1 MPRPI
6 HKLKALSVER
16 LRREGRYSDGGGLY
30 LSIKNGGRSWLFL
43 YRSGDKRRELGLG
56 PVSVISLDDARTKA
70 AEARRMLVDGKDP
83 LALKREAEAAAKR
96 VKTFGQFTMAFLKS
110 ALKAFKNEKHRDQWR
125 ATLITY
131 AKPIWDTPLPAI
143 TTADVYAI
151 LEPIWHTK
159 HETARRVRG
168 RIERI
173 LSAAKAAGLRT
184 GDNPAAWEENLK
196 PLLHKPEGVR
206 KHFAALPYTDAP
218 DFMAALR
225 ARESVSARAL
235 EFAILCASRTGEV
248 ILAKWGEID
257 IPNKVWT
264 IPAARMK
271 MKREHRVPLT
281 ARAIEIL
288 EEMKPGAPDSFVFSG
303 ARKGQSLSDMALL
316 ECVRQIRKGLTTHGM
331 RSTFSTWRAERTTFP
346 KELAEFALAHKI
358 ENEVEGAY
366 QRGDLFERRRDLM
379 EAWSRFLA
387 GETTS
392 NVIALAS

>member
-56 PVSVISLDDARTKA
+56 PVSVVSLEAARAKA
-70 AEARRMLVDGKDP
+70 TEARRMLIDGKDP
-83 LALKREAEAAAKR
+83 LATKREAEAAARKI
-96 VKTFGQFTMAFLKS
+96 KTFGQYTTAFLKS
-110 ALKAFKNEKHRDQWR
+110 TLKAFKNEKHRDQWR
-125 ATLITY
+125 ATLMTY
-131 AKPIWDTPLPAI
+131 AKPIWDKPLPAI
-143 TTADVYAI
+143 TTADVFAI
-151 LEPIWHTK
+151 LQPIWHDK

-184 GDNPAAWEENLK
+184 GDNPAAWDDNLK
-196 PLLHKPEGVR
+196 PLLHKPKGVK
-206 KHFAALPYTDAP
+206 KHFSALPYADAP
-218 DFMAALR
+218 AFMTALHT
-225 ARESVSARAL
+225 RESVSARAL

-248 ILAKWGEID
+248 IFAKWAEID

-288 EEMKPGAPDSFVFSG
+288 QAMNPGEPDLFVFPGA
-303 ARKGQSLSDMALL
+303 RRGQPLSDMALL
-316 ECVRQIRKGLTTHGM
+316 ECVRQIRKGVTTHGM

-346 KELAEFALAHKI
+346 KELAEFALAH
-358 ENEVEGAY
+358 NGGEGGIRTPDTVARMPHFECGAFNHSATSP
-366 QRGDLFERRRDLM
+366 QNRGW
-379 EAWSRFLA
+379 A
-387 GETTS
+387 
-392 NVIALAS
+392 